1 MRQQSGVAI
10 FVRVWLIRGDRIPSD
25 KIPWCT
31 ESEETR
37 FPVGHD
43 SELPLVRGDT
53 SPEVQSF
60 RGDVPIEKSPRS
72 LKFLPA
78 PPAGTDYSTIVI

>member
-1 MRQQSGVAI
+1 MNGVAI
-10 FVRVWLIRGDRIPSD
+10 LVRGMLFRGDKIPSD
-25 KIPWCT
+25 IILRCT

-53 SPEVQSF
+53 SPEVPSF
-60 RGDVPIEKSPRS
+60 RGDMTVEKSLSS

-78 PPAGTDYSTIVI
+78 PPAGTDYSMR